1 MELKSTKEALEK
13 FAKYVV
19 TQSRANLTR
28 QKKNYSKSLW
38 DSIGYDLDVRKNSFS
53 LDLLMNEYG
62 IYQDKGVSG
71 TEKKYNT
78 KFSYKTKMPPIK
90 PLADWAKFKNIRLRD
105 SKGRFA
111 KGNYKTIGYL
121 ISRSIYRKG
130 IKPSLFFTRPFEKAF
145 TNLPDEIIEAYGLDI
160 DDFLDFTTK

>member
-1 MELKSTKEALEK
+1 MDLKRTKEALEK

-121 ISRSIYRKG
+121 ISRSIYKKG

-145 TNLPDEIIEAYGLDI
+145 TNLPDEVVEAYGLDI
-160 DDFLDFTTK
+160 DEFLDFTTK

>member
-1 MELKSTKEALEK
+1 MDLKHTKETLEK

-105 SKGRFA
+105 DKGRFA

-121 ISRSIYRKG
+121 ISRSIYKKG
-130 IKPSLFFTRPFEKAF
+130 IKPSLFFTRPFEKSFA
-145 TNLPDEIIEAYGLDI
+145 NLPDEIIKGYGLDL
-160 DDFLDFTTK
+160 DDFFDFTTE